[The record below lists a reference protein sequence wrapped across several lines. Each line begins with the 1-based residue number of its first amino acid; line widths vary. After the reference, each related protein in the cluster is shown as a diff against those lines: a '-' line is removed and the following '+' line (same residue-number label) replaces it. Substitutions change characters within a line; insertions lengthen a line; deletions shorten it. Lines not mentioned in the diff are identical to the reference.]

1 LSTSKSKIK
10 TDYDALVGI
19 VVALVGLIYSIAA
32 YNLPRSTVG
41 TPLSPSYFPLLLGG
55 VMVVLGIS
63 LFLRSSMENTK
74 ESLNALK
81 NSSAKEKENSKLILL
96 TVIICVLYAVLFDH
110 LGYVISTFLFV
121 DSMLYL
127 TNKKDMKKN
136 AIISLIFSVLIFFI
150 FSELLGIVLPP
161 VPFLNI

>member
-1 LSTSKSKIK
+1 MGTSKSKIK
-10 TDYDALVGI
+10 NDYDALLAI
-19 VVALVGLIYSIAA
+19 VVILVGLIYSIAG

-41 TPLSPSYFPLLLGG
+41 APLSPSYFPLLLGG
-55 VMVVLGIS
+55 VMVLLGIS
-63 LFLRSSMENTK
+63 LFLRSSMEKTK

-121 DSMLYL
+121 YSMLYL
-127 TNKKDMKKN
+127 TNKKEMKKN
-136 AIISLIFSVLIFFI
+136 AIISIIFSVIIFFV
-150 FSELLGIVLPP
+150 FSELLGIILPP